1 MKYTDKVLGNLQRV
15 TQRFIDGLKLAI
27 RKQEVVGFY

>member
-15 TQRFIDGLKLAI
+15 TQRSIDGLKLAI